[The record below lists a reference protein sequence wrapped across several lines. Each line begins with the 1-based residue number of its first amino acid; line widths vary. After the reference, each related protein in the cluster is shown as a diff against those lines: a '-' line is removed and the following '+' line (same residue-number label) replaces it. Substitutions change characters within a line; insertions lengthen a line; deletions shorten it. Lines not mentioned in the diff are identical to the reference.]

1 VFSNPGADWQGD
13 GHGFPLSYIKF
24 VYDNPVTTS
33 VGFANVVNDPIQV
46 LVSNQTQR
54 RDLLLGV
61 HYTVDWVTKTV
72 NIVDN
77 ISFPAASDG
86 DIIVVSV
93 YGIGGGNQ
101 LYRQSFIGNQIGNQ
115 LAIDVQYDL
124 IEEFVI
130 FVNGE
135 LINSY
140 SYSED
145 ANGYTEINF
154 DNTYTIND
162 YISITALGSSYFAEG
177 ITWSTP
183 ITEYFTADGST
194 LSFALTANMGGINAA
209 VAVVERN
216 GVRARPPAG
225 AKYIADGSTGFTLP
239 TRLGFNQ
246 STILNSDVVV
256 WLDNELQVQGIDY
269 TVEPYVS
276 DDDLREILFTV
287 APNEGA
293 VIDIAVFTDAD
304 YTFSGL
310 GTSAVTLEWNP
321 SASFLPLIGDVI
333 TVVTWN
339 DTIQQGLLTTVY
351 VGPITSSIAVD
362 QPYDSAPFDSA
373 SVSFTPGSFDFADG
387 ISVSVNNFILDKVY
401 TKPERLWVTLNGNR
415 LFYGAGFTVSGQ
427 ELILTS
433 GVVGILDVVVITE
446 VTDSITPD
454 PIGFRIFQDMRGLQL
469 TYRITENSSTYLIS
483 DITAESDTIY
493 VNNVSNLEIPDPS
506 KNLLG
511 VITVN
516 GERITYRTVD
526 LATNSISGLR
536 RGTAGTAAAAHLT
549 NSTVYDMGLGNLLDS
564 QYQNRTVQDVFIG
577 DGSTIKFV
585 ASNINLNYYADSSGF
600 IEQAL
605 QVYIGGI
612 LQSDNYFI
620 SYYEPIAVEFDQAPP
635 DGQEVVIAVVQGL
648 SWYQPG
654 TNTASNGLA
663 LQETDTD
670 AARFFRGF

>member
-1 VFSNPGADWQGD
+1 
-13 GHGFPLSYIKF
+13 
-24 VYDNPVTTS
+24 
-33 VGFANVVNDPIQV
+33 
-46 LVSNQTQR
+46 
-54 RDLLLGV
+54 
-61 HYTVDWVTKTV
+61 
-72 NIVDN
+72 
-77 ISFPAASDG
+77 
-86 DIIVVSV
+86 
-93 YGIGGGNQ
+93 
-101 LYRQSFIGNQIGNQ
+101 
-115 LAIDVQYDL
+115 
-124 IEEFVI
+124 
-130 FVNGE
+130 
-135 LINSY
+135 
-140 SYSED
+140 
-145 ANGYTEINF
+145 
-154 DNTYTIND
+154 
-162 YISITALGSSYFAEG
+162 
-177 ITWSTP
+177 
-183 ITEYFTADGST
+183 
-194 LSFALTANMGGINAA
+194 
-209 VAVVERN
+209 
-216 GVRARPPAG
+216 
-225 AKYIADGSTGFTLP
+225 
-239 TRLGFNQ
+239 
-246 STILNSDVVV
+246 
-256 WLDNELQVQGIDY
+256 
-269 TVEPYVS
+269 
-276 DDDLREILFTV
+276 
-287 APNEGA
+287 
-293 VIDIAVFTDAD
+293 
-304 YTFSGL
+304 
-310 GTSAVTLEWNP
+310 
-321 SASFLPLIGDVI
+321 
-333 TVVTWN
+333 
-339 DTIQQGLLTTVY
+339 
-351 VGPITSSIAVD
+351 
-362 QPYDSAPFDSA
+362 
-373 SVSFTPGSFDFADG
+373 
-387 ISVSVNNFILDKVY
+387 
-401 TKPERLWVTLNGNR
+401 
-415 LFYGAGFTVSGQ
+415 VSGQ